1 MNHGQSHFHLI
12 RDILF
17 FSQKKHGIWIS
28 MIPLF
33 TQAFLRSFATAK
45 FTSSTH
51 HFFSWLT
58 VVRPATFIFITS
70 GKKDNPIPIQHHQ
83 KSVRDPCFLH
93 PSVHYCL
100 DFPYKMQNYTHHE
113 CQSVEVHHI
122 RLPDS
127 STPDYTG

>member
-17 FSQKKHGIWIS
+17 FPEEAWYMEFHDTIVYPGFSAIFCNCKIHFVYT
-28 MIPLF
+28 P
-33 TQAFLRSFATAK
+33 
-45 FTSSTH
+45 
-51 HFFSWLT
+51 FFSWLT
-58 VVRPATFIFITS
+58 VVQPATFIFITS
-70 GKKDNPIPIQHHQ
+70 KKDNPIPIQHHQ